1 MDVTLI
7 PTPLA
12 INEWMREAT
21 VNAILALCQQNQFG
35 PADLID
41 IANQLAQREAA
52 ADALTE
58 QPDDYFACN

>member
-7 PTPLA
+7 PTELQ
-12 INEWMREAT
+12 IHEWMRQAT
-21 VNAILALCQQNQFG
+21 VDAILRICQQNQFG

-52 ADALTE
+52 ADSQTE
-58 QPDDYFACN
+58 KQHAYFACN